1 MSRNSDG
8 FCRHF
13 GAMRSAV
20 PTVILLAAVLSGC
33 ESRVA
38 GSLMYMTPYRLEE
51 FDCVELKKRAAGAQG
66 RLKEQEALRDR
77 AGASAAGPVINAVVY
92 GPDYNR
98 AVWEVRLYQ
107 DEIARKNCDGPLSV
121 PESPGVNDA
130 AVPDRTQSGGRL
142 PGSQWPSDQSQ
153 SDPWAGNQLPGNQQ
167 PGSRWPGN
175 R

>member
-1 MSRNSDG
+1 
-8 FCRHF
+8 
-13 GAMRSAV
+13 MRSAV

-33 ESRVA
+33 ESGVG
-38 GSLMYMTPYRLEE
+38 GSLLYMTPYRLE
-51 FDCVELKKRAAGAQG
+51 DLGCADLKKRAASAQG

-92 GPDYNR
+92 GPDHNR

-107 DEIARKNCDGPLSV
+107 DEIARKNCDGMPAQ
-121 PESPGVNDA
+121 PEAPGVNDA
-130 AVPDRTQSGGRL
+130 TTRDPAQAGGRL

-153 SDPWAGNQLPGNQQ
+153 SDPWSGNQFPGHQQ

-175 R
+175 Q